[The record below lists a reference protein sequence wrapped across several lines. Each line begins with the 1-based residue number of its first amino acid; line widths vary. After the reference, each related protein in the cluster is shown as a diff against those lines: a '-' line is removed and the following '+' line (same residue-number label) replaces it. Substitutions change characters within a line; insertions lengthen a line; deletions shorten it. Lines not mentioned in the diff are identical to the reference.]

1 VEPRNFGDIRQLAG
15 DLFPGAADYS
25 RGEYRAGRRPMTP
38 AGPPILGAGRHSEP
52 VLQYRPPPRGMDDG
66 VRFEP
71 DRADLM
77 LGRAPE
83 IDLQGL
89 GRGREFWIGLSI
101 SYLSP

>member
-1 VEPRNFGDIRQLAG
+1 
-15 DLFPGAADYS
+15 
-25 RGEYRAGRRPMTP
+25 
-38 AGPPILGAGRHSEP
+38 
-52 VLQYRPPPRGMDDG
+52 MDDG